1 MEIEDRIRKI
11 LSSELFVETPPD
23 EIGLDDSL
31 RAVHGLDSLGFVEL
45 RVQCEDLFDVRIS
58 DEDFSP
64 ENFQSLRTVTALV
77 QRLQS
82 GRTT

>member
-1 MEIEDRIRKI
+1 MEIEHRIRKI
-11 LSSELFVETPPD
+11 LNTELFIETPAD

-45 RVQCEDLFDVRIS
+45 RVQCEDLFDVQIS

-64 ENFQSLRTVTALV
+64 ENFQDVRSVAGLV
-77 QRLQS
+77 RRLQEE
-82 GRTT
+82 GRQ